1 MTPAGYY
8 FRILIQEEQNL
19 DEHGNKCNYLN
30 VLFIKQVLKDI
41 YRYLSNFTNMAL
53 ELNTD
58 HAKLLAN
65 TIPDWL
71 STYIRDFSKWL
82 SIDQTVNV

>member
-1 MTPAGYY
+1 M
-8 FRILIQEEQNL
+8 
-19 DEHGNKCNYLN
+19 N
-30 VLFIKQVLKDI
+30 VLFIKEVLKDM

-58 HAKLLAN
+58 HSKLLAN

-82 SIDQTVNV
+82 LTRLYIYNVALPKFHFDFSLVKNFNISHL